1 MVLAWNTMIT
11 ELPPTPTQEM
21 LPVGDEGARRPHCL
35 LRSSSLTQ
43 ASPSRATASKWHTL
57 SPQQSFHKSV
67 WGRNNPRTRQL
78 GADRCYS
85 FSISA
90 KCILRKP
97 SRAFQGKSVK
107 NYHKQPSLKWPYQ
120 QHLLHEIKSKQNFC
134 LERKFKESLK
144 RPSHL
149 QASVVLDSPWV
160 TPLRGGPDF
169 VND

>member
-21 LPVGDEGARRPHCL
+21 LPVGGEGAGHPHCL

-43 ASPSRATASKWHTL
+43 ASSSRATASKWHTL

-67 WGRNNPRTRQL
+67 WGRNNPRSRQL